1 MQPKTGAASACGC
14 DRNPEA
20 SAGAG
25 PGVGSRLTTM
35 VEELAHWCRKK
46 LRRTPQQTQPQQ
58 KQLIDSP
65 VFKDIRTCSYWK
77 RWYVFNHNFYK
88 VPTLNPQARLQSSPI
103 HLLIF
108 AHKHQ

>member
-14 DRNPEA
+14 DQNPEA

-25 PGVGSRLTTM
+25 PGVGLSAQHQGRKTSTLVSEEVKKDSTANTT
-35 VEELAHWCRKK
+35 
-46 LRRTPQQTQPQQ
+46 QQ
-58 KQLIDSP
+58 KQLVDSP

-77 RWYVFNHNFYK
+77 RWYVLNHNFYK